1 MIFIIYLD
9 VSLRWRIEDAGPQT
23 FTCYISQMSDYD
35 EKSSFFKTG
44 NAPDKYKYRWGHV
57 YLPDM
62 AKATGFKN
70 EDVTKLAVLENVNL
84 NTPLDEKNPKTYD
97 KTLNED
103 EEYPYKKTRAG
114 ALQMKKMPWDYEA
127 ERKNW
132 INLGLISTG
141 IGIAFKTLI

>member
-23 FTCYISQMSDYD
+23 FTCYLSQMTEFD
-35 EKSSFFKTG
+35 EKSSFFKRG
-44 NAPDKYKYRWGHV
+44 NAPDKYKFRWGHV

-97 KTLNED
+97 NTLNED